1 MNEEKTKKKSL
12 SKELADTLSDKAA
25 SAIISFREA
34 ESFPNAIKKALGGR
48 ENVLMLRINEES
60 LNKVDELV
68 ESGLFKSRSESA
80 AFLLREGIK
89 ARSDLYDKL
98 SEKVRKIQSLKEELK
113 ELIEDEIKIKE
124 ENQSSK

>member
-1 MNEEKTKKKSL
+1 MGAEKTKKKSL
-12 SKELADTLSDKAA
+12 PKELADTLSNKAA

-34 ESFPNAIKKALGGR
+34 ESVPDAIKKALKGR

-68 ESGLFKSRSESA
+68 DAGIFKSRSESA

-89 ARSDLYDKL
+89 ARTDLYEKL
-98 SEKVRKIQSLKEELK
+98 SDKIRKIQDLKEELK
-113 ELIEDEIKIKE
+113 ELVEDEIISKE
-124 ENQSSK
+124 ENQDSK